1 MDEGVFTRVGRN
13 LAEAVVTKL
22 EDMTRII
29 TPGRLLNISICPANC
44 TFPQGKCVN
53 GSCVCEVRNFSVDI
67 CIREG
72 EVTAHHLS
80 VTNGT
85 YKFTDYI

>member
-13 LAEAVVTKL
+13 LAAAVVTQL

-53 GSCVCEVRNFSVDI
+53 GSCVCEVRIYSVDI
-67 CIREG
+67 CIRESFI
-72 EVTAHHLS
+72 VS
-80 VTNGT
+80 NKRNG
-85 YKFTDYI
+85 